1 MIVAKWKHGFEGLH
15 HADAQKVYN
24 EISAIGE
31 QSTPE
36 QIVEKAKDE
45 RTELHR
51 CFDWND
57 TTAAHKYRLQQARQI
72 VCHLVIHNKPEQS
85 DRPEVRAFFKPQWAK
100 GYKPT
105 EYIVRREDDYQA
117 TLARA
122 LSELHAFKIK
132 YSCLVELEEILALI
146 D

>member
-72 VCHLVIHNKPEQS
+72 VCHLAIQNKPEQS
-85 DRPEVRAFFKPQWAK
+85 DRPEVRALFKPHLWWRLQ
-100 GYKPT
+100 GYRHVAAVQ
-105 EYIVRREDDYQA
+105 EEQA
-117 TLARA
+117 EVCGAP
-122 LSELHAFKIK
+122 
-132 YSCLVELEEILALI
+132 CLQLPVDL
-146 D
+146 

>member
-24 EISAIGE
+24 EISEIGNE
-31 QSTPE
+31 AKPE
-36 QIVEKAKDE
+36 DIVEKAKDAN
-45 RTELHR
+45 TELHR

-57 TTAAHKYRLQQARQI
+57 TTAAHKYRLYQARQL
-72 VCHLVIHNKPEQS
+72 VCHIVIENKPEQK
-85 DRPEVRAFFKPQWAK
+85 DRPEVRAFFKPKGAS

-105 EYIVRREDDYQA
+105 EYIVRREDEYQA
-117 TLARA
+117 TLQRA
-122 LSELHAFKIK
+122 LAELHAFKIK
-132 YSCLVELEEILALI
+132 YACLTELEEILALI